1 MVRAAGA
8 QSSGRRQGRDRRLTS
23 MVAVMYL
30 SFLAIWTPYACTSLM
45 ETAGYQPDS
54 PLGYTLLAG
63 EMERLRQLK
72 SILIFILALV
82 STMLV
87 KSTVCINPIIY
98 FGLNPQFRGEILK
111 KLKMFDEPM
120 RAV

>member
-1 MVRAAGA
+1 
-8 QSSGRRQGRDRRLTS
+8 
-23 MVAVMYL
+23 MYL

-72 SILIFILALV
+72 SILIFILEV

-111 KLKMFDEPM
+111 MLKMFDEPM

>member
-1 MVRAAGA
+1 MSGNHGTSCWGPEQWEAAA
-8 QSSGRRQGRDRRLTS
+8 
-23 MVAVMYL
+23 A
-30 SFLAIWTPYACTSLM
+30 A
-45 ETAGYQPDS
+45 

-63 EMERLRQLK
+63 EMERLWQLK

>member
-1 MVRAAGA
+1 
-8 QSSGRRQGRDRRLTS
+8 
-23 MVAVMYL
+23 MVAVLYI
-30 SFLAIWTPYACTSLM
+30 SFLAIWTPLALTSLL

-63 EMERLRQLK
+63 EMKSVWQLN
-72 SILIFILALV
+72 SILIFLLSLV

-87 KSTVCINPIIY
+87 KSTVWINPIIY

-111 KLKMFDEPM
+111 MLKMFDEPI
-120 RAV
+120 RV